1 MKHKLVYTPEAEEDV
16 LEIVKKH
23 AEWVGPNSA
32 RNIYQ
37 GLRGGLLRLTEFP
50 LMGQVHPDPE
60 LAAKDFRKLV
70 LDQTYVAVYR
80 VLERSVVVYRVVNG
94 ARDYPALLKR

>member
-1 MKHKLVYTPEAEEDV
+1 MKYELIYMPEATKDI
-16 LEIVKKH
+16 LEIVENH

-50 LMGQVHPDPE
+50 LMGQIHPDPE

-94 ARDYPALLKR
+94 TRDYPALLKG

>member
-1 MKHKLVYTPEAEEDV
+1 MKHELVYTPEAEEDV

-50 LMGQVHPDPE
+50 LKGQVHPDPE

-94 ARDYPALLKR
+94 ARDYPALLKG

>member
-1 MKHKLVYTPEAEEDV
+1 MKHELVYTPEAEEDV

-37 GLRGGLLRLTEFP
+37 GLRGGILRLTEFP

-60 LAAKDFRKLV
+60 LADKDFRKLV

-94 ARDYPALLKR
+94 ARDYPALLKG